1 MKFYVIATYKEKFA
15 KIGYLVGFQGYQK
28 FHCRIAKCLNSVL
41 YVSSPG
47 GDSED
52 RISSNFRCSYQSPEY
67 GYGIRT
73 RSVPVPKYGNGNVTG
88 TGRFRNYK
96 YGYVTGTGLFLK
108 SGYGNG
114 T

>member
-1 MKFYVIATYKEKFA
+1 MRSLTARGPFDLLIFYQDLT
-15 KIGYLVGFQGYQK
+15 LVQ
-28 FHCRIAKCLNSVL
+28 
-41 YVSSPG
+41 SPG
-47 GDSED
+47 
-52 RISSNFRCSYQSPEY
+52 N

-96 YGYVTGTGLFLK
+96 YGFVTGTGLFLK